1 MGLEALCF
9 LLFRLYV
16 RACVHACHVVQ
27 FLFLFFLYT
36 LVAARVFG
44 GRASNMF
51 KEVRVSQ

>member
-1 MGLEALCF
+1 MFFTCPS
-9 LLFRLYV
+9 V